1 MRLLRR
7 KAGYLTQIL
16 LWQQNLQHGHD
27 RHSGNGLSPEK
38 SQHSRNTA
46 LMELQTN
53 KF

>member
-1 MRLLRR
+1 MRLSRR
-7 KAGYLTQIL
+7 KAGYLPRIL
-16 LWQQNLQHGHD
+16 LHQQNLKRGHD